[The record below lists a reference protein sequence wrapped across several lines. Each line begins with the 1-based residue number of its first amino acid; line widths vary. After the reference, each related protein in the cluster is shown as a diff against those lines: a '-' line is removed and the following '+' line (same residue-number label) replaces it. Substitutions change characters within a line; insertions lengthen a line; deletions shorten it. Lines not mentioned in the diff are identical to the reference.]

1 MRSKKKDSESERKHV
16 RPPAISSEARQNQMI
31 ALAVNLAEQ
40 QLMDGTASSQIIT
53 HYLKLATAKE
63 QLELEKTKAEVE
75 LMKAKAEAIKS
86 AERMEDLYTNAIE
99 AMKSYGGFT
108 GGGSDE
114 NIF

>member
-1 MRSKKKDSESERKHV
+1 MRGKKKDSESERKHI
-16 RPPAISSEARQNQMI
+16 RPPAISPEARQNQMI

-75 LMKAKAEAIKS
+75 LMKAKAKAIS
-86 AERMEDLYTNAIE
+86 DAEDRDIMYKKAIE
-99 AMKSYGGFT
+99 AMKSYGGFA